1 MLTVNLIKI
10 IHVLILLVGLFVV
23 FPKHNISELPNEPIM
38 NTKVDTKQ
46 LACLAK
52 NIFYEAGHESI
63 KGQAAVAYVVLNRVN
78 HGFGKNPCQVVYQK
92 TQINDKII
100 CQFSWV
106 CEGKPEPN
114 KNNYRYK
121 VAEQVAYDV
130 MVNGKYKDVLPR
142 SALFFHN
149 TTVDPMWPYKQVAQ
163 IGGHIFYSRSKKVT
177 QPKYKD

>member
-1 MLTVNLIKI
+1 MLTVNLTKI
-10 IHVLILLVGLFVV
+10 IQCMILIVGLFIV
-23 FPKHNISELPNEPIM
+23 FPKQSVSDLPREPIT
-38 NTKVDTKQ
+38 NTKVDAKQ

-78 HGFGKNPCQVVYQK
+78 HGFGKNPCQVIYQK
-92 TQINDKII
+92 TQINDRII

-130 MVNGKYKDVLPR
+130 MVNGMYKDVLPR

-149 TTVDPMWPYKQVAQ
+149 TTVDPMWPYRKVAE
-163 IGGHIFYSRSKKVT
+163 IGGHIFYSKAKKVT
-177 QPKYKD
+177 QSKHND